1 MVVFS
6 VRNDKELAENADTA
20 VKAGGGESKVGK
32 VAASS
37 ALANVAIAYADFPLQ

>member
-6 VRNDKELAENADTA
+6 VRNDKERAGNADTA
-20 VKAGGGESKVGK
+20 VKAGQESKVGK

-37 ALANVAIAYADFPLQ
+37 ALANVAVAYADFPLQ